1 MAQLEQMVLTAAG
14 KAKLEAELEELV
26 NVRRPAVVQRI
37 REAKSLGDLS
47 ENFDFH
53 DAKRE
58 QSFIEGRILALKEM
72 LGRARV
78 VSDDEM
84 TEDTVGVGSTV
95 ELENLATGSIST
107 YTIVGAIEADPA
119 RGRISNAS
127 PVGKALMGQSKGAT
141 VEITTPRGVQKYRVA
156 AVRLEAAA

>member
-1 MAQLEQMVLTAAG
+1 VVEQLVMTAAG
-14 KAKLEAELEELV
+14 KAKLEAELDELV
-26 NVRRPAVVQRI
+26 NVRRPAVLLRI

-58 QSFIEGRILALKEM
+58 QSFVEGRILALKEM

-78 VSDDEM
+78 VTEEETDDGAVGIGSVVDVVNL
-84 TEDTVGVGSTV
+84 DTK
-95 ELENLATGSIST
+95 ATAT
-107 YTIVGAIEADPA
+107 YTIVGAVESDPA

-127 PVGKALMGQSKGAT
+127 PVGKALMGQHEGAA
-141 VEITTPRGVQKYRVA
+141 VEITTPRGVQKYRIA
-156 AVRLEAAA
+156 AIRRNGDS

>member
-58 QSFIEGRILALKEM
+58 QSFIEGRVLALKEM

-95 ELENLATGSIST
+95 ELENLATGGTST

-127 PVGKALMGQSKGAT
+127 PVGKALMGKSEGAT